1 MDYKFLAGF
10 TAGFVSSIP
19 ISVISVYFIYLRIS
33 KHVREIVNE
42 YGRG

>member
-1 MDYKFLAGF
+1 MDYRFLAGF
-10 TAGFVSSIP
+10 TSGFIASVP
-19 ISVISVYFIYLRIS
+19 ISVIGIYIVYLRIS